1 MPSPV
6 TECATITL
14 KPGIDLGTSGT
25 DSAQAWN
32 ETLATVAKQAGYQRS
47 YWGRQLENPN
57 IVVWL
62 IDWESLA
69 AHQTFMASP
78 SYQPF
83 AARLLPLTENVHL
96 HHFTPSVFPPGIIAS
111 APVIEFATF
120 YDTKPVFVG
129 NVRKFEGVLDQAKA
143 KGDVDVDEYLGGVWG
158 EDVRSRRSEEKEGLS
173 ADLLP
178 PVIEDI
184 AKNGASEGKGRAI
197 RLCLGWTSKEAHM
210 KFRETQLFKD
220 NIALLREGVGSA
232 EVHHV
237 AFKTV

>member
-62 IDWESLA
+62 IDWDSLA
-69 AHQTFMASP
+69 AHQTFMASQ

-143 KGDVDVDEYLGGVWG
+143 KGDVDVDEYLGRVWG
-158 EDVRSRRSEEKEGLS
+158 E
-173 ADLLP
+173 
-178 PVIEDI
+178 VIEDI

>member
-14 KPGIDLGTSGT
+14 KPGIDLETSGT
-25 DSAQAWN
+25 DSAQAWS
-32 ETLATVAKQAGYQRS
+32 ETLSTVAKQAGYQRS

-62 IDWESLA
+62 IDWDSLA

-83 AARLLPLTENVHL
+83 AARLVSLTENVHL
-96 HHFTPSVFPPGIIAS
+96 HHFTPSVFPPSIIAS

-120 YDTKPVFVG
+120 YDTKPVFVE
-129 NVRKFEGVLDQAKA
+129 NVKKFQGVLEQAKA
-143 KGDVDVDEYLGGVWG
+143 RGVADAYLGWVWG
-158 EDVRSRRSEEKEGLS
+158 EDFRSKRSEENNGLS

-184 AKNGASEGKGRAI
+184 AKNGASEGKGRAV
-197 RLCLGWTSKEAHM
+197 RLCIGWTSKEAHM
-210 KFRETQLFKD
+210 EFRETQFFKD